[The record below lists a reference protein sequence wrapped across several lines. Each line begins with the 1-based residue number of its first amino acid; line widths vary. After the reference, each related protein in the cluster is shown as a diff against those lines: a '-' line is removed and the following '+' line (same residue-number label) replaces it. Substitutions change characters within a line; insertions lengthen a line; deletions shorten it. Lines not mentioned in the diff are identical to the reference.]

1 MKAEIISRWLL
12 VVLGVLWL
20 GAGTWYEFLRD
31 DDEFELRKQLHEER
45 FQQRV
50 NDCRGSFSERY
61 ECKTAADREN
71 QMANFKFW
79 AERLSIICVPP
90 RSSCTWATSA

>member
-1 MKAEIISRWLL
+1 MVHESGITSRWLL

-31 DDEFELRKQLHEER
+31 DEEFELRAQLHEER

-71 QMANFKFW
+71 QMA
-79 AERLSIICVPP
+79 
-90 RSSCTWATSA
+90 TSTKLPSGRFTSEISR